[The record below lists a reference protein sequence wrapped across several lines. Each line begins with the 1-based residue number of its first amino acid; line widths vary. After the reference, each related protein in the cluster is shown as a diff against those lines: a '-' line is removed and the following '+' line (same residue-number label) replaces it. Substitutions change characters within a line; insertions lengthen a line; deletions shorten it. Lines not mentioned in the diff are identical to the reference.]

1 MVRISDTFDQDVKL
15 IKILGVLRSDAN
27 NFKIIH
33 QKLIPLKDF
42 KAITSRTLTSTN
54 HLIVT
59 FDSSQAILLNL
70 DNFDEILL
78 KELNQ
83 EKQPIFV
90 CHEKMF
96 IISDDTWEIHSFVNY
111 FK

>member
-1 MVRISDTFDQDVKL
+1 MVRISDTFDENQKL

-42 KAITSRTLTSTN
+42 KDVTSRTLTSTN

-59 FDSSQAILLNL
+59 FDSSQSILLNL
-70 DNFDEILL
+70 ENFDEILV
-78 KELNQ
+78 KEQ
-83 EKQPIFV
+83 EKKIFV
-90 CHEKMF
+90 CHDKIF
-96 IISDDTWEIHSFVNY
+96 IISEDCWEIHSFVNF